1 VGGKGVVLRFPCG
14 LNKFVILVVLII
26 GYPKLSKFLL
36 ENPPCFIKLSISDE
50 ESAPFQVQSD
60 A

>member
-1 VGGKGVVLRFPCG
+1 MVLRFPCG

-26 GYPKLSKFLL
+26 CYPKLSKFLL